1 MIPVPHGN
9 MSRILSFKGYNA
21 WFTFDSGISIPFP
34 WLMWMMIPKMMG
46 ISARFPSLD
55 GNRCTIPF
63 LEWEQFKL
71 LEKVSHSRPLT
82 GIDNQFPSVT
92 GIKRSFYAQDQ
103 WEQVHDSHPLT
114 GISKQFPT
122 LVGMLGN
129 RDEEYFPINTFYT
142 VTSTKYFFFGWGHK
156 LLPSFETRHIHGN
169 LRQLLRQLCCVF
181 F

>member
-1 MIPVPHGN
+1 
-9 MSRILSFKGYNA
+9 
-21 WFTFDSGISIPFP
+21 
-34 WLMWMMIPKMMG
+34 MG

-63 LEWEQFKL
+63 TEWEQFKL
-71 LEKVSHSRPLT
+71 LEKVSDSRPLT

-122 LVGMLGN
+122 LVGKLGN
-129 RDEEYFPINTFYT
+129 RDEEYFPCPSN
-142 VTSTKYFFFGWGHK
+142 YFNSNFNK
-156 LLPSFETRHIHGN
+156 I
-169 LRQLLRQLCCVF
+169 
-181 F
+181 

>member
-63 LEWEQFKL
+63 TEWEQFKL
-71 LEKVSHSRPLT
+71 LEKVSDSRPFT

-103 WEQVHDSHPLT
+103 WEHVHDSHPLT
-114 GISKQFPT
+114 GISKQFPN
-122 LVGMLGN
+122 LVGKLGN
-129 RDEEYFPINTFYT
+129 RDEEYFPFLQRLWKCRLANTN
-142 VTSTKYFFFGWGHK
+142 KNQRG
-156 LLPSFETRHIHGN
+156 PSSI
-169 LRQLLRQLCCVF
+169 
-181 F
+181 